1 MSKGVKLLILGGAVL
16 LIGGWAGWMLWPKR
30 SSEFAEKEINIQQ
43 AEIPAIENVV
53 YTDWAG
59 FSFEHPDNLT
69 IEELEVDDKTVYSS
83 LELTAVDEKKLTLK
97 IANSRFKDLEAWK
110 ESFEAVNVVIS
121 LRDVYWVDIP
131 GLQVVYGAPKK
142 LLTVAVEDGVLYQLE
157 SPTDEGGFWDE
168 THQLILNSFEFAE
181 SVMVNEETEVQ
192 IEEETGKDIILL
204 EEEIIE

>member
-16 LIGGWAGWMLWPKR
+16 LVGGWAGWMLWPKR
-30 SSEFAEKEINIQQ
+30 SSEFTEKEINIQQ
-43 AEIPAIENVV
+43 AEIPAIENAV

-69 IEELEVDDKTVYSS
+69 IEELEADDKTVYSS

-97 IANSRFKDLEAWK
+97 IAESRFKDLEAWK

-131 GLQVVYGAPKK
+131 GLQVFYGAPKK
-142 LLTVAVEDGVLYQLE
+142 LLTVAVEDGVLYRLE

-181 SVMVNEETEVQ
+181 SVMVNEEAEVQ
-192 IEEETGKDIILL
+192 IEEETDKDIILL